1 MTNAEIAKRLN
12 IAEKTVYNWKQNR
25 KELFEIVQKA
35 LNGNVNIT
43 CENKKTKELMQL
55 IEQLSDKEKDM
66 YILEIKARI
75 LKKELDE
82 K

>member
-1 MTNAEIAKRLN
+1 MTNAEIAKKLN
-12 IAEKTVYNWKQNR
+12 IAEKTVYNWKLNR
-25 KELFEIVQKA
+25 KELFEIVENA
-35 LNGNVNIT
+35 LNGTVNIT
-43 CENKKTKELMQL
+43 VENKKTKELINL
-55 IEQLSDKEKDM
+55 IEKLSEKEKEM

>member
-25 KELFEIVQKA
+25 KELFEIVEKA